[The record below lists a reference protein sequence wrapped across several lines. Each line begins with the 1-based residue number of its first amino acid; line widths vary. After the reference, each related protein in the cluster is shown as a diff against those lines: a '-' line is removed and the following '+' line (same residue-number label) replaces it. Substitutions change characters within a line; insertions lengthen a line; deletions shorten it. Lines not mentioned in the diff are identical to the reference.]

1 MFNAV
6 GERFRVPLRRWHTG
20 GDLIRDAAFAA
31 AFTVLGFLPV
41 LAVDGVLLGHLPVH
55 RGGAAAVL
63 LGLAQC
69 LPLAIRRRSP
79 ALALGVVACAFA
91 AYQLLGYPSS
101 FTSVGLLLALYAA
114 GAYEATFR
122 RELVVGATASY
133 VVLAVALDGLGSPQR
148 PADYAIF
155 YLGLAACWA
164 AGSLIRARRL
174 RAGER
179 DRQAAAEAA
188 RQTLE
193 EERAQ
198 IVRELRDVV
207 AHQVSGIVVQADA
220 TQYLLPGQP
229 GLAASGLS
237 EISATGRHALT
248 ELRYLLGVLGLPSG
262 GEGDGEPGLP
272 PATGLRDL
280 VDQTRLAGQPADLIE
295 KGEPEPMSASAALAA
310 YRVVQEALANAVTHA
325 PGQVTLVDV
334 RYGDGVSIEVTTDGP
349 AALGSFVPGRGLTG
363 LRDRVRGCGGRLEA
377 GQRPGGGFRVQ
388 ARIPA
393 GIPAGGTP

>member
-1 MFNAV
+1 M
-6 GERFRVPLRRWHTG
+6 
-20 GDLIRDAAFAA
+20 RDAVVAT
-31 AFTVLGFLPV
+31 AFTVLGFAPA
-41 LAVDGVLLGHLPVH
+41 LAAQGVLLGQLPAH
-55 RGGAAAVL
+55 RAGPVTFL
-63 LGLAQC
+63 LNLAQC
-69 LPLAIRRRSP
+69 LPLALRRRSP
-79 ALALGVVACAFA
+79 ALALAVVACAFA

-101 FTSVGLLLALYAA
+101 FTSVGLLLALYSA

-122 RELVVGATASY
+122 RELIVGATASY
-133 VVLAVALDGLGSPQR
+133 VVLAVALDGLGSRQQPVG
-148 PADYAIF
+148 YFVF
-155 YLGLAACWA
+155 YLGLAACWG
-164 AGSLIRARRL
+164 AGSLIRTRRL

-179 DRQAAAEAA
+179 DRQGAAEAA
-188 RQTLE
+188 RQALE
-193 EERAQ
+193 EERAH

-229 GLAASGLS
+229 GLAASGLT
-237 EISATGRHALT
+237 EISAAGRRALT
-248 ELRYLLGVLGLPSG
+248 ELRYLLGVLGLPAG

-272 PATGLRDL
+272 PAAGLRDL

-349 AALGSFVPGRGLTG
+349 AVGLGSFVPGRGLTG

-377 GQRPGGGFRVQ
+377 GRRPGGGFRVQ

-393 GIPAGGTP
+393 GTPAGGRPSCSPTAPG